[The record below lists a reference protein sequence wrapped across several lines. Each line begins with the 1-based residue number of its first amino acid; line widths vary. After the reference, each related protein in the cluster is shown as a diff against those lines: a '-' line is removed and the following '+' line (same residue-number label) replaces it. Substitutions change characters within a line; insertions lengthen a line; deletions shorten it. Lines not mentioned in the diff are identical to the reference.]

1 MKHGPIA
8 LIDENLPV
16 VCVSPQDSLYE
27 KMISNVQEVKARKG
41 KIISVGNE
49 NDEELKNIS
58 EDYIFI
64 PEVEENLYPIVSII
78 PLQLLSYHIAT
89 LLGKDVDQPRNLAK
103 TVTVE

>member
-1 MKHGPIA
+1 
-8 LIDENLPV
+8 
-16 VCVSPQDSLYE
+16 
-27 KMISNVQEVKARKG
+27 MISNVQEVKARKG

>member
-1 MKHGPIA
+1 M
-8 LIDENLPV
+8 L
-16 VCVSPQDSLYE
+16 
-27 KMISNVQEVKARKG
+27 SNVQEVKARKG

-49 NDEELKNIS
+49 NDKELMEIS
-58 EDYIFI
+58 ESYISI